1 MPTPADQ
8 YSLLY
13 EGDRLME
20 QIRQYLLSVIGAAIL
35 CGIVNSLIG
44 KKSAHAAIIK
54 LISGLC
60 MTFTVISPLLKVQ
73 MNDYSDY
80 FNSFADDA
88 EKVVASG
95 EEIAAKELRAII
107 KGRTEAYI
115 LDKAAS
121 LGLDVEVE
129 VTLSNDIP
137 PLPCAV
143 TISGSA
149 SPYSKN
155 ALAQYI
161 ANDLGIP
168 KEDQI
173 WM

>member
-13 EGDRLME
+13 EGDQLME

-44 KKSAHAAIIK
+44 SKSPHAAIIK

-60 MTFTVISPLLKVQ
+60 MAFTVISPILKIQ
-73 MNDYSDY
+73 IDDYSDY
-80 FNSFADDA
+80 LSSFTDDA
-88 EKVVASG
+88 KEVVSSG
-95 EEIAAKELRAII
+95 EEIAMNELYAII